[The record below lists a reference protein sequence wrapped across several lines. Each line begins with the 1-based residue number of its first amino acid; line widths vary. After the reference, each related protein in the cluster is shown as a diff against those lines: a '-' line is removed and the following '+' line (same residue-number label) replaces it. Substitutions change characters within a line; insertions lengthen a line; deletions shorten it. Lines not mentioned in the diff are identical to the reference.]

1 MMKRNL
7 LSAAFAL
14 MALAVSADEGMWM
27 LTDLK
32 AQNEAAMM
40 DLGLQI
46 PIEEVYNPDGIAL
59 KDAVVHF
66 GGGCTGEIIS
76 AEGLVLTNHHCGY
89 GAIQQ
94 HSSVDH
100 DYLTNGFWAMNRN
113 EELPCKGLTVT
124 FIDRILD
131 VTTYV
136 NEQLKKDDD
145 PNGINYLSPKYL
157 ATVADRFAKAE
168 NIQITPATRLEL
180 KPFYGGNKYYL
191 FVKTVYNDIRMVGA
205 PPSSIGKF
213 GADTDNWMW
222 PRHTGDFSLFRIYA
236 DKNGQPAEYSKD
248 NVPLQVK
255 KHLTISLAGVKEGDF
270 TFVMGFPGRNWRYM
284 ISDEVKERMQTTNF
298 MRHHVREA
306 RQAVL
311 MDQMLKDPAVRI
323 HYASKYASSAN
334 YWKNAIGMNEGLVR
348 LKVLDTKE
356 KQQEQLLAM
365 GREKG
370 DDSYQ
375 KAFDEIRSIVAH
387 RHDAMYHQQAISEA
401 LVTALDFMKIP
412 STDGLKK
419 ALESKNATKI
429 KEETDKLKAEADKY
443 FASVPFPEV
452 ERLVGKKMLETYAGY
467 IPEDQ
472 QIGIFKVIDSRFKG
486 NKDAFID
493 ACFKY
498 SIFGSKEN
506 FNKFIAHPTLNKLD
520 KDWMILFKYSITD
533 GLLKTALAM
542 KDANKNYDA
551 AHKVWV
557 KGMMDMRQVAGTPI
571 YPDANSTLRLTYGQV
586 LPYEPADGTVYNYY
600 TTLKGVMQKEDPDNW
615 EFVVPQKLKQLYH
628 AKDFG
633 HYAMENG
640 EMPVCFIVNT
650 DNTGGNSGS
659 PVFNGKGQL
668 IGTGFDRNYE
678 GLTGDIAFRPSSQ
691 RAAVV
696 DIRYTL
702 FIIDKYAGASHI
714 IKELDI
720 VEEYGADTLRT
731 YVLFM
736 GDYGAATPWSENSV
750 KGCKKF
756 LDRVAGLT
764 DILSEESVSD
774 ELEMKLHRTIKKVSS
789 DIENL
794 KFNTAIASLMTLINE
809 ITAEGHLSKDDLTIF
824 IKLLSPFAP
833 HICEEIWEFIGGE
846 GLLAVSEWPK
856 YDEGKTIAK
865 TVEIGVQVDGKVRGT
880 IVIPNGCEKEKAFE
894 IAKADERI
902 ASFLE
907 GKNLIKEIYVP
918 NKIVNFVAK

>member
-1 MMKRNL
+1 
-7 LSAAFAL
+7 
-14 MALAVSADEGMWM
+14 MA
-27 LTDLK
+27 
-32 AQNEAAMM
+32 
-40 DLGLQI
+40 
-46 PIEEVYNPDGIAL
+46 
-59 KDAVVHF
+59 
-66 GGGCTGEIIS
+66 
-76 AEGLVLTNHHCGY
+76 
-89 GAIQQ
+89 
-94 HSSVDH
+94 
-100 DYLTNGFWAMNRN
+100 
-113 EELPCKGLTVT
+113 VT
-124 FIDRILD
+124 
-131 VTTYV
+131 
-136 NEQLKKDDD
+136 
-145 PNGINYLSPKYL
+145 S
-157 ATVADRFAKAE
+157 
-168 NIQITPATRLEL
+168 
-180 KPFYGGNKYYL
+180 
-191 FVKTVYNDIRMVGA
+191 TVYSDIRMVGA

-236 DKNGQPAEYSKD
+236 DPSGQPAEYSKD

-284 ISDEVKERMQTTNF
+284 IADEVKERMQTTNF

-311 MDQMLKDPAVRI
+311 MEQMLKDPAVRI

-365 GREKG
+365 GREKK

-387 RHDAMYHQQAISEA
+387 RHDAMYHQQAINEA

-419 ALESKNATKI
+419 ALESKNASKI
-429 KEETDKLKAEADKY
+429 KEETDKLKIAADKY

-452 ERLVGKKMLETYAGY
+452 EQIVGKKMLETYAGY

-472 QIGIFKVIDSRFKG
+472 QIGIFKVINSRFKG
-486 NKDAFID
+486 DKNAFID

-506 FNKFIAHPTLNKLD
+506 FDKFIARPTLNKLD
-520 KDWMILFKYSITD
+520 KDWMVLFKYSITD
-533 GLLKTALAM
+533 GLLQTALAM

-557 KGMMDMRQVAGTPI
+557 KGMMDMHQAAGTPI
-571 YPDANSTLRLTYGQV
+571 YPDANSTLRLTYGQI

-600 TTLKGVMQKEDPDNW
+600 TTLKGVMQKEDPGNW
-615 EFVVPQKLKQLYH
+615 EFVVPTKLKQLYQ

-633 HYAMENG
+633 RYAMKNG

-720 VEEYGADTLRT
+720 VE
-731 YVLFM
+731 
-736 GDYGAATPWSENSV
+736 
-750 KGCKKF
+750 
-756 LDRVAGLT
+756 
-764 DILSEESVSD
+764 
-774 ELEMKLHRTIKKVSS
+774 
-789 DIENL
+789 
-794 KFNTAIASLMTLINE
+794 
-809 ITAEGHLSKDDLTIF
+809 
-824 IKLLSPFAP
+824 
-833 HICEEIWEFIGGE
+833 
-846 GLLAVSEWPK
+846 
-856 YDEGKTIAK
+856 
-865 TVEIGVQVDGKVRGT
+865 
-880 IVIPNGCEKEKAFE
+880 
-894 IAKADERI
+894 
-902 ASFLE
+902 
-907 GKNLIKEIYVP
+907 
-918 NKIVNFVAK
+918 